1 MTWPWQRAAR
11 ERDREDE
18 MRAHMDLYAEELVGR
33 GWTEAEAA
41 REARLRFGNPRAAL
55 EAVADRQR
63 VPVVETIWRD
73 ARYAVRV
80 LCRTPAFTLTAIATL
95 ALVIGATTS
104 VFSLADALLWRPL
117 PYPDADRLAMVVWHD
132 RSPGG
137 ESTAPYTDGAMWEA
151 IRDDVPSLD
160 VAVMG
165 AGGGVNLVVRNT
177 PAYVSHGRV
186 SATFSRVLGI
196 APARGRW
203 FSPEEDRAGGPAV
216 AVLSHAAWQR
226 YFGGAPDIVGRT
238 ILLRGEPHAVVGVM
252 PPDFVST
259 TDADLWT
266 PLRPSSN
273 GEGGGTNYRLIARLA
288 PGATWAQAEGE
299 LKAITNNAFRLLGIP
314 QGASRQMGVEPM
326 QTALTADA
334 REPIV
339 LLTAAVSV
347 VLLIACVNLAALMLA
362 RGATRAKEIATR
374 MALGGGRA
382 AVVRQLMVEALVLAI
397 AGGVAGVL
405 LAHFG
410 LDALKALGGSR
421 FEQWG
426 RASIDGRVLAIALG
440 LSALTSLMF
449 GLAPAVQA
457 SRLNVS
463 RALSEGGSRSIA
475 GRTATWPRRALVVV
489 EVALGVVLL
498 VATGLLMRTFLNL
511 RALDP
516 GFEAAGLVT
525 ASVSLQDA
533 RYQNAA
539 AINRLFD
546 ESLRR
551 LEATPGVESA
561 AVSLRLPYERLL
573 NSGFRFMDDAAAP
586 AMTTNVT
593 YVTPG
598 FLTTLK
604 LPLRQGRDVSPGD
617 SPGAMPVV
625 LVNET
630 FERVYSKERPALG
643 RRIRVGGVEREI
655 VGITGDVQARP
666 SFSAPGIAGG
676 PLVSLPLVMIPAAQT
691 ADGYFRTAHTW
702 FSPVWTIRARDQ
714 HTATA
719 ALAGAI
725 RDVDPQLPLS
735 SVRPMDRVIAESMTE
750 QRLLMTLVA
759 ALAGA
764 ALLLAAIGVH
774 GIIAHS
780 VAERRREFG
789 IRIALGATSAD
800 AVRAVSMTGILLTA
814 AGAIAG
820 LLLSIPATS
829 LVRAFLWRVEA
840 SDPWTYAGVAGLLL
854 VVAVVS
860 SLLPALKLLRLN
872 PAETLRS

>member
-151 IRDDVPSLD
+151 IRDHVPSLD

-735 SVRPMDRVIAESMTE
+735 GVRPMDRVIAESMTE
-750 QRLLMTLVA
+750 QRLLMSLVA
-759 ALAGA
+759 ALAGG
-764 ALLLAAIGVH
+764 ALLLAAVGVH
-774 GIIAHS
+774 GVTAQS

-789 IRIALGATSAD
+789 IRIALGATSVD
-800 AVRAVSMTGILLTA
+800 AVRTVSTTGLLLSS

-829 LVRAFLWRVEA
+829 LVRAFLWRVEPG
-840 SDPWTYAGVAGLLL
+840 DPWTYIGVAAVLL
-854 VVAVVS
+854 VVAIVASV
-860 SLLPALKLLRLN
+860 LPALKLLRLN
-872 PAETLRS
+872 PAETLRN

>member
-11 ERDREDE
+11 ERDREEE
-18 MRAHMDLYAEELVGR
+18 MRAHIDLYAEELVGR
-33 GWTEAEAA
+33 GWTEADAA

-63 VPVVETIWRD
+63 VPIVETVWRD
-73 ARYAVRV
+73 VRYAVRV
-80 LCRTPAFTLTAIATL
+80 LLRTPAFTLTAVATL

-104 VFSLADALLWRPL
+104 VFSLADALLWRSL

-132 RSPGG
+132 RSSAG

-151 IRDDVPSLD
+151 VRDHVPSLD
-160 VAVMG
+160 VAVIG
-165 AGGGVNLVVRNT
+165 AGGGVNLVVNNT
-177 PAYVSHGRV
+177 PAYVTHGRV
-186 SATFSRVLGI
+186 SATFSRVLGVT
-196 APARGRW
+196 PARGRW
-203 FSPEEDRAGGPAV
+203 FSGEEDRAGGPAA

-226 YFGGAPDIVGRT
+226 HFGGAQDIVGRT
-238 ILLRGEPHAVVGVM
+238 ILLRGEPHTVVGVM
-252 PPDFVST
+252 PEGFVST
-259 TDADLWT
+259 SDADVWT
-266 PLRPSSN
+266 PLRPSPS

-288 PGATWAQAEGE
+288 PGVTWAQAEGE
-299 LKAITNNAFRLLGIP
+299 LMAVTNEAFRLLGVP
-314 QGASRQMGVEPM
+314 EGSVRHLGVEPM
-326 QTALTADA
+326 QAALTADA

-362 RGATRAKEIATR
+362 RGASRSKEIATR

-397 AGGVAGVL
+397 AGGAAGVL

-410 LDALKALGGSR
+410 LDGLKALGGPR
-421 FEQWG
+421 FEQWT
-426 RASIDGRVLAIALG
+426 RASIDGRVLAIAFG
-440 LSALTSLMF
+440 LSALTSLVF
-449 GLAPAVQA
+449 GLAPAIQA

-463 RALSEGGSRSIA
+463 RALTQGGSRTIA
-475 GRTATWPRRALVVV
+475 GRASTWPRRALVVV

-516 GFEAAGLVT
+516 GFEASGLIT
-525 ASVSLQDA
+525 ATVSLQDA

-539 AINRLFD
+539 SINRLFD

-551 LEATPGVESA
+551 RETTPGVEAA

-593 YVTPG
+593 YATPG

-604 LPLRQGRDVSPGD
+604 LPLRRGRDISRND
-617 SPGAMPVV
+617 SSGAPPIV

-666 SFSAPGIAGG
+666 SFTAPGIGGG
-676 PLVSLPLVMIPAAQT
+676 PLVSLPLVVIPAAQT

-702 FSPVWTIRARDQ
+702 FAPVWTVRARDQ
-714 HTATA
+714 QAATA
-719 ALAGAI
+719 IARAI
-725 RDVDPQLPLS
+725 GDVDPQLPLS
-735 SVRPMDRVIAESMTE
+735 SVRPMERVIADSMTE

-759 ALAGA
+759 ALAAA

-774 GIIAHS
+774 GVIAHS

-800 AVRAVSMTGILLTA
+800 AVRRVSMTGILLAT
-814 AGAIAG
+814 AGAVAG

-840 SDPWTYAGVAGLLL
+840 SDPWTYAGVAGVLL
-854 VVAVVS
+854 VVSIVA

-872 PAETLRS
+872 PAETLRN